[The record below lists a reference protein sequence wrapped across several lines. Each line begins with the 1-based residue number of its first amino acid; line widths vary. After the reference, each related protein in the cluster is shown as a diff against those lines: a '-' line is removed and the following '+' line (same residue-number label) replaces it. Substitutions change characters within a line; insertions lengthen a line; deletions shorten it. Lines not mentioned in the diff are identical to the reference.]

1 MPDKHT
7 NLPILDDIIK
17 PGDTDKAVH
26 QPSSKVQSS
35 LWSGGETNTPSTA
48 RSDAETSAP
57 PATDDRPDTN
67 ELFTDNQSAIDA
79 VDQMENPPD
88 TETDDE
94 LAIAEPKPDEIHAEM
109 DKTRASAI
117 DLPDLDALTEEI
129 LFNMVPEI
137 EQLLR
142 DKIRQTLNK
151 HFSGKTG
158 AG

>member
-1 MPDKHT
+1 MP
-7 NLPILDDIIK
+7 K
-17 PGDTDKAVH
+17 PAHPLQLMTIEVY
-26 QPSSKVQSS
+26 
-35 LWSGGETNTPSTA
+35 
-48 RSDAETSAP
+48 
-57 PATDDRPDTN
+57 
-67 ELFTDNQSAIDA
+67 TDNQSAIDA

-94 LAIAEPKPDEIHAEM
+94 LAIAEPEPDEIHAEM
-109 DKTRASAI
+109 DETRASAT

-142 DKIRQTLNK
+142 DRIRQTLSR